1 MIRIHGTAKGKLHTV
16 NHKSQYKGRVN
27 PALPFFTPAANYNNR
42 TDVLH
47 SVLYVLLVFN
57 EEVYIGILKTLYKG
71 AQSLRTGVLRC
82 GFVEI

>member
-1 MIRIHGTAKGKLHTV
+1 MRLVHSELILRR
-16 NHKSQYKGRVN
+16 YKGSHTTQGRVI

-42 TDVLH
+42 TDVLC
-47 SVLYVLLVFN
+47 SALYVLLIFN

-82 GFVEI
+82 EFAEI